1 MERKEK
7 IDAFIDFL
15 DENHITIIET
25 STIQGLII
33 DAQFTIDQDESEDEY
48 NELIEKGLT
57 DEDFESLNEFLES
70 KMLMMIKTDD
80 VNGVSF
86 ENCEISSNTFPEFAT
101 DLWKDEEE
109 NNEEEE

>member
-1 MERKEK
+1 MERQKK
-7 IDAFIDFL
+7 IDALVEFL
-15 DENHITIIET
+15 DDNHITIIET

-33 DAQFTIDQDESEDEY
+33 DAQFTINQDESEDEY

-70 KMLMMIKTDD
+70 KMLMMIKIDE

-86 ENCEISSNTFPEFAT
+86 ENCEISSEALPEFII
-101 DLWKDEEE
+101 DLWKDEED
-109 NNEEEE
+109 EEEEEE